1 MVEIAIVVALT
12 SILLL
17 PILALA
23 VSVYRESEAISRTVD
38 LKHEAEGAAARIFRH
53 AAAGAH
59 LDPDNHGLRGADGTR
74 VRWEG
79 DRLLLGSRS
88 LLPYPVQDFT
98 ATRDGDRLTLH
109 LALKAPVRA
118 GGPQDVRHFFFDRA
132 VAR

>member
-1 MVEIAIVVALT
+1 MVEIAIVVVLT
-12 SILLL
+12 AVLLL
-17 PILALA
+17 PILALS
-23 VSVYRESEAISRTVD
+23 VSVYREAEAISRTVD

-53 AAAGAH
+53 ATAGAQ
-59 LDPDNHGLRGADGTR
+59 LDADNHGLRGADGTR

-109 LALKAPVRA
+109 LALQAPVRA
-118 GGPQDVRHFFFDRA
+118 GGPADVRHFFFDRE
-132 VAR
+132 VPR